1 MIVPAIT
8 FRILSPTVPVNDRF
22 TGLPAISQFCELVTF
37 VVAWALTDL
46 GGRTSP
52 LDMRQ
57 ICHRDYGQVPLTRRK
72 CHKIERNRP
81 AAIGSNE
88 LGEALPP
95 NGIRHTTGHSGK
107 QRKPPAVNQRVR
119 GSKP

>member
-37 VVAWALTDL
+37 VVAWTLSDL

-52 LDMRQ
+52 PDMRQ
-57 ICHRDYGQVPLTRRK
+57 IRHRDYGQVPLMRRK
-72 CHKIERNRP
+72 CHKIDRLLRE
-81 AAIGSNE
+81 GTS
-88 LGEALPP
+88 
-95 NGIRHTTGHSGK
+95 
-107 QRKPPAVNQRVR
+107 
-119 GSKP
+119 

>member
-46 GGRTSP
+46 GGAH
-52 LDMRQ
+52 
-57 ICHRDYGQVPLTRRK
+57 HRWTHGKFAIAT
-72 CHKIERNRP
+72 P
-81 AAIGSNE
+81 ARCRLCGAIATKS
-88 LGEALPP
+88 
-95 NGIRHTTGHSGK
+95 NGIDRLRQEVMS
-107 QRKPPAVNQRVR
+107 
-119 GSKP
+119 